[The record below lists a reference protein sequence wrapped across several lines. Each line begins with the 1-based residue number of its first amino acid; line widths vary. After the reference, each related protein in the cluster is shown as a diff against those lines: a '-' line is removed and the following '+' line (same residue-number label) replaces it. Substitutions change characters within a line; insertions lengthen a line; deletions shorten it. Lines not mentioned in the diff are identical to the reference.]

1 MAEIRWTYE
10 AVAWMEKIHKYIAED
25 SPESANRVLEGIY
38 TKAQLL
44 ADFPEMGYHYR
55 KEPNGSIRVL
65 LYGHYRIAYLF
76 RDPDII
82 EILGIFHG
90 AMDITRY
97 L

>member
-1 MAEIRWTYE
+1 MAEIRWTHE

-25 SPESANRVLEGIY
+25 SPEAANHVLEGIY

-55 KEPNGSIRVL
+55 QEPNGSIRVL